1 MAGPFRLHAH
11 SILFL
16 TSPLFTSR
24 GVFQMPLLSFPPEL
38 LGLAVHHMQCMYI
51 DSQHTTNRVK
61 WTFYNQPYRSGTNIT
76 LDSHGENV
84 YGGIYMVGGRGGLF
98 LGNAACCD
106 Q

>member
-1 MAGPFRLHAH
+1 VKYKLVNIHNLHILIKPHAVYNDIIAH
-11 SILFL
+11 TI
-16 TSPLFTSR
+16 
-24 GVFQMPLLSFPPEL
+24 
-38 LGLAVHHMQCMYI
+38 
-51 DSQHTTNRVK
+51 NRVK

-76 LDSHGENV
+76 LDPHGENV